1 MAFFAG
7 NVMMHSNPLPNFPI
21 SNARSHFLN
30 NPCNFMPENSWRLKQ
45 PVLYFFNVSRA
56 DPAHSNLDKNLPL
69 SYPGLLNLL
78 TIDFI
83 APMINGSLHQK
94 TSVHFLQ
101 YPVERNLKPGSI
113 FFRIFLHFL

>member
-56 DPAHSNLDKNLPL
+56 DPAHSNLDKNLPG
-69 SYPGLLNLL
+69 SYFRLLNLL
-78 TIDFI
+78 ETNLI
-83 APMINGSLHQK
+83 APVINSSLHQK
-94 TSVHFLQ
+94 TSKQF
-101 YPVERNLKPGSI
+101 P
-113 FFRIFLHFL
+113 